1 MENNRRSL
9 FGVLQEIGKAADG
22 RKKKGRQH
30 SLGNILTLVTLG
42 YLMGIE
48 HIRRMMFFFD
58 NCYMLV
64 DGNDIATRLSKIAE
78 KTGMLLM
85 ACDRCCIL
93 REIDK
98 KLVKPAGIGCFPNVY
113 TALSGVGVDQV
124 ITL

>member
-58 NCYMLV
+58 KGTLFEAPVNE
-64 DGNDIATRLSKIAE
+64 DGHVEHRTDRAKAKACIFHSVRKQVFQPDIQSLE
-78 KTGMLLM
+78 LQLM
-85 ACDRCCIL
+85 
-93 REIDK
+93 
-98 KLVKPAGIGCFPNVY
+98 KPSEEA
-113 TALSGVGVDQV
+113 
-124 ITL
+124 